1 MTCISNGRE
10 TRTKRIEENY
20 LSSSFR
26 RAPPSAFMSGLS
38 VSEGWPLTMEGQ
50 LGIRDKVNKS
60 CIYIVNACACAHQ
73 RLQYMHMHSC
83 TKLKQQSPVV
93 GTPIQS
99 IFFRLDFLG
108 MCTFSHLITYAD
120 TLDFTCNQHKIFR
133 AQLSYLYYPNVGM
146 KLAADL

>member
-20 LSSSFR
+20 LSSGFR

-73 RLQYMHMHSC
+73 RL
-83 TKLKQQSPVV
+83 
-93 GTPIQS
+93 
-99 IFFRLDFLG
+99 
-108 MCTFSHLITYAD
+108 
-120 TLDFTCNQHKIFR
+120 
-133 AQLSYLYYPNVGM
+133 
-146 KLAADL
+146 